1 MSDILT
7 FKLFE
12 DNAEYN
18 AGEHRQQLKRREM
31 QNIQRY
37 KDAQERQDNYAIK
50 YYEFRMKLDDLD
62 AEKAKIRYQIQN
74 LKKKFGKLK

>member
-1 MSDILT
+1 MENIPS
-7 FKLFE
+7 FELFE
-12 DNAEYN
+12 DNKDYN

-37 KDAQERQDNYAIK
+37 KDAQDRNDNYAIK

-62 AEKAKIRYQIQN
+62 AEKSKIRNQIFL
-74 LKKKFGKLK
+74 LKKKFGKL

>member
-1 MSDILT
+1 MKDIPS
-7 FKLFE
+7 FQLFE
-12 DNAEYN
+12 DNKEYN

-37 KDAQERQDNYAIK
+37 KDAQERNDNYAIK

-62 AEKAKIRYQIQN
+62 AEKSKLRNQIFL
-74 LKKKFGKLK
+74 LKKKFGKL